1 MKALIFDLDGTLLDT
16 LADLHS
22 SVNYAL
28 DRFGFPQRSMEEVR
42 TFVGNGLRSLV
53 RKAVP
58 PDTSEQTAS
67 EVLTALKEYYIDHTY
82 DKTRPYD
89 GIVPMLDELKRRGF
103 PMAIVSNK
111 ADPMVQ
117 ILRNVYF
124 SEQIPVAVG
133 ESAEIARKPAPDMV
147 FSAMKKLGCAAEDA
161 VYIGDSEV
169 DVLTAK
175 NAGLPCFSVGWGFR
189 TPQELFDLGISEVYR
204 SPSAL
209 LSALIE

>member
-58 PDTSEQTAS
+58 PATSEQTVS
-67 EVLTALKEYYIDHTY
+67 EVLAALKEYYIDHTY

-111 ADPMVQ
+111 ADPMVE

-133 ESAEIARKPAPDMV
+133 ESAEVARKPAPDMV
-147 FSAMKKLGCAAEDA
+147 FAAMKKLGCAAEDA

-189 TPQELFDLGISEVYR
+189 TPPELSALGISEVYL

>member
-58 PDTSEQTAS
+58 PDTSGQTAS

>member
-28 DRFGFPQRSMEEVR
+28 DRFGFPQRSMDEVR

-58 PDTSEQTAS
+58 PDASEQTVS
-67 EVLTALKEYYIDHTY
+67 EVLAALKEYYIDHTY
-82 DKTRPYD
+82 DKTCPYD

-133 ESAEIARKPAPDMV
+133 ESAEVARKPAPDMV
-147 FSAMKKLGCAAEDA
+147 FAALKKLGCAVENA

-189 TPQELFDLGISEVYR
+189 TPQELSFLGISEVYR